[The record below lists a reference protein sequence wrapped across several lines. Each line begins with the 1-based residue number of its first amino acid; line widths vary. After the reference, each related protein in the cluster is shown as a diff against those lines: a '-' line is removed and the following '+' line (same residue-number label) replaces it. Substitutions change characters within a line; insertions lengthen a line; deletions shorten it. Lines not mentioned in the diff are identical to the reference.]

1 MTNIQ
6 KLINDSNKNRKLFAN
21 TIIDFKNSQGS
32 YCRLFKTINELDEED
47 YSILY
52 VHRRFNIPMAHDFLD
67 DFDIRLVFTKPCAK
81 SVPQVV
87 DGEMR

>member
-6 KLINDSNKNRKLFAN
+6 KLINDSNKNCKLFAN

-32 YCRLFKTINELDEED
+32 YCRFFRTINELDEED

-52 VHRRFNIPMAHDFLD
+52 NELAKQDFKDSLD
-67 DFDIRLVFTKPCAK
+67 VILWLEC
-81 SVPQVV
+81 
-87 DGEMR
+87 

>member
-52 VHRRFNIPMAHDFLD
+52 NEL
-67 DFDIRLVFTKPCAK
+67 AK
-81 SVPQVV
+81 
-87 DGEMR
+87 

>member
-52 VHRRFNIPMAHDFLD
+52 NELAKQDFKDSLD
-67 DFDIRLVFTKPCAK
+67 VILWLEC
-81 SVPQVV
+81 
-87 DGEMR
+87 